1 MNTSYKILLSSLL
14 ASQTLLI
21 TACGDSST
29 HPSSDIIDLGLPS
42 DLHLSLIDAST
53 GAYYGYDTSSLIL
66 TDLNKEA
73 ASSQDS
79 GVQNLAITDTSTI
92 GQFLH
97 WPDVYEDEGEDHLD
111 MKYLLMLPE
120 YISGD
125 TVDASV
131 FSKLVHFHG
140 DDLAAH
146 TADEFENPEAGSNVE
161 AAFARLN
168 DHVADQNALY
178 DEVAEALP
186 AGQQLCR
193 AFVDPYAALE
203 HAHEHEHN
211 HAKAEEEHG
220 ELMHFALTD
229 SGRVYFYHEETEG
242 LEEAQNFVKLD
253 NVSSIL
259 DCSRTTVARASDDG
273 ILIFVPDT
281 QTIYLVDSHGS
292 DYHQHSAWD
301 ITALLP
307 TGARA
312 DLVAILGAGEAH
324 DHDHDD
330 HEHQ

>member
-1 MNTSYKILLSSLL
+1 MNSTSKILFSSVVVAQALFI
-14 ASQTLLI
+14 S
-21 TACGDSST
+21 ACDDSSSSSSGE
-29 HPSSDIIDLGLPS
+29 PSVIDLGMP
-42 DLHLSLIDAST
+42 DELHLSLIDAST

-66 TDLNKEA
+66 TDLNQEA

-79 GVQNLAITDTSTI
+79 GVQKLEITDTSTI

-120 YISGD
+120 YVSGD

-178 DEVAEALP
+178 NEVAEALP

-193 AFVDPYAALE
+193 AFVDPYVALE
-203 HAHEHEHN
+203 HAHEHD

-259 DCSRTTVARASDDG
+259 DCERTTVARASDDG

-301 ITALLP
+301 IAALLP
-307 TGARA
+307 TGVRA

-324 DHDHDD
+324 DHDHGD
-330 HEHQ
+330 HEH